1 MKTKGIILT
10 MLSSITFGFAFTL
23 GPMTYG
29 LEGSNPVTLTFL
41 RNFLSLPFLL
51 IIILMLKIDLK
62 VTKKQLKNLIILG
75 FIGNALTTLMLNMAF
90 SYIDVGIVTP
100 IHFTYPIFV
109 TLGCVIFFHEKLSKQ
124 KIMALIIAMSGIGC
138 FFITALTSASIGS
151 STLLGLFLAIA
162 SGVFYAFYIIFMD
175 KSGLKREPPFKIT
188 FYVAI
193 SSTIGMLLYGAI
205 TKQLVLS
212 SLTTKAWTISA
223 IFAFLCTVVALSL
236 LQVGIKN
243 IGASEAAV
251 ISTFEPITSVI
262 FGAILLGEKIT
273 LIKIV
278 ACILIF
284 AGVLTL
290 SFAKEKVS
298 SKKDK
303 KSFIKY
309 KESESL

>member
-1 MKTKGIILT
+1 MKRKGIILT

-29 LEGSNPVTLTFL
+29 SGGSNPVTLTFL
-41 RNFLSLPFLL
+41 RNFLSLPLLL
-51 IIILMLKIDLK
+51 IILLILKIDLK
-62 VTKKQLKNLIILG
+62 ITKKQLINLMILG
-75 FIGNALTTLMLNMAF
+75 FIGNAITTLMLNMAF

-109 TLGCVIFFHEKLSKQ
+109 TLGCVIFFKEKLSAK
-124 KIMALIIAMSGIGC
+124 KILALVIAMSGIGC
-138 FFITALTSASIGS
+138 FFISACNSSSFES
-151 STLLGLFLAIA
+151 STILGLALAIA
-162 SGVFYAFYIIFMD
+162 SGIFYAFYIIFMD
-175 KSGLKREPPFKIT
+175 KSGLKSEHPFKIS

-193 SSTIGMLLYGAI
+193 ASSIGMFVYGLL
-205 TKQLVLS
+205 TKE
-212 SLTTKAWTISA
+212 LTLNTLTPKSWIISI

-236 LQVGIKN
+236 LQIGIKYV
-243 IGASEAAV
+243 GASEAAV

-273 LIKIV
+273 LIKVI

-290 SFAKEKVS
+290 SFTKEKV
-298 SKKDK
+298 
-303 KSFIKY
+303 
-309 KESESL
+309 KEKNNEINA

>member
-51 IIILMLKIDLK
+51 VIILLLKINLK
-62 VTKKQLKNLIILG
+62 VTKKQLKDLMILG
-75 FIGNALTTLMLNMAF
+75 FVGNAITTLMLNMAF
-90 SYIDVGIVTP
+90 AYVDVGIVTP

-124 KIMALIIAMSGIGC
+124 KVLALIIAMSGIGC
-138 FFITALTSASIGS
+138 FFITALTSASLGA
-151 STLLGLFLAIA
+151 STLIGLILAVA
-162 SGVFYAFYIIFMD
+162 SGMFYAFYIIFMD
-175 KSGLKREPPFKIT
+175 KSGLKSEPPFKIT

-193 SSTIGMLLYGAI
+193 SSSIGMFIYGTI
-205 TKQLVLS
+205 TNELVFS
-212 SLTTKAWTISA
+212 TLTPKAWGLSA

-236 LQVGIKN
+236 LQVGIKH

-273 LIKIV
+273 LMKII
-278 ACILIF
+278 ACTLIF
-284 AGVLTL
+284 AGVLIL
-290 SFAKEKVS
+290 SFAKEKVQQT
-298 SKKDK
+298 KKV
-303 KSFIKY
+303 
-309 KESESL
+309 KEPVAN

>member
-51 IIILMLKIDLK
+51 VIILLLKINLK
-62 VTKKQLKNLIILG
+62 VTKKQLKDLMILG
-75 FIGNALTTLMLNMAF
+75 FVGNAITTLMLNMAF
-90 SYIDVGIVTP
+90 AYVDVGIVTP

-109 TLGCVIFFHEKLSKQ
+109 TLGCAIFFHEKLSKQ
-124 KIMALIIAMSGIGC
+124 KVLALIIAMSGIGC
-138 FFITALTSASIGS
+138 FFITALTSASLGA
-151 STLLGLFLAIA
+151 STLIGLILAVA
-162 SGVFYAFYIIFMD
+162 SGMFYAFYIIFMD
-175 KSGLKREPPFKIT
+175 KSGLKSEPPFKIT

-193 SSTIGMLLYGAI
+193 SSSIGMFIYGTI
-205 TKQLVLS
+205 TNELVFS
-212 SLTTKAWTISA
+212 TLTPKAWGLSA

-236 LQVGIKN
+236 LQVGIKH

-273 LIKIV
+273 LMKII
-278 ACILIF
+278 ACTLIF
-284 AGVLTL
+284 AGVLIL
-290 SFAKEKVS
+290 SFAKEKVQQT
-298 SKKDK
+298 KKV
-303 KSFIKY
+303 
-309 KESESL
+309 KEPIEN

>member
-51 IIILMLKIDLK
+51 VIILLLKINLK
-62 VTKKQLKNLIILG
+62 VTKKQLKDLMILG
-75 FIGNALTTLMLNMAF
+75 FVGNAITTLMLNMAF
-90 SYIDVGIVTP
+90 AYVDVGIVTP

-124 KIMALIIAMSGIGC
+124 KVLALIIAMSGIGC
-138 FFITALTSASIGS
+138 FFITALTSASLGA
-151 STLLGLFLAIA
+151 STLIGLILAVA
-162 SGVFYAFYIIFMD
+162 SGMFYAFYIIFMD
-175 KSGLKREPPFKIT
+175 KSGLKSEPPFKIT

-193 SSTIGMLLYGAI
+193 SSSIGMFIYGMI
-205 TKQLVLS
+205 TNQLVFS
-212 SLTTKAWTISA
+212 TLTPKAWGLSA

-236 LQVGIKN
+236 LQVGIKH

-273 LIKIV
+273 LMKII
-278 ACILIF
+278 ACTLIF
-284 AGVLTL
+284 AGVLIL
-290 SFAKEKVS
+290 SFAKEKVQQT
-298 SKKDK
+298 KKV
-303 KSFIKY
+303 
-309 KESESL
+309 KEPVAN

>member
-29 LEGSNPVTLTFL
+29 AGGSNPVTLTFL

-51 IIILMLKIDLK
+51 IIILLLKIDLK
-62 VTKKQLKNLIILG
+62 VTKKQLKDLIILG
-75 FIGNALTTLMLNMAF
+75 FVGNAITTLMLNMAF
-90 SYIDVGIVTP
+90 AYIDVGIVTP

-124 KIMALIIAMSGIGC
+124 KVLALIIAMSGIGC
-138 FFITALTSASIGS
+138 FFISALNSASFGS

-162 SGVFYAFYIIFMD
+162 SGMFYAFYIIFMD
-175 KSGLKREPPFKIT
+175 KSGLKGEPPFKIT
-188 FYVAI
+188 FYVAVA
-193 SSTIGMLLYGAI
+193 STIGMFLYGLI
-205 TKQLVLS
+205 TNQLTLS
-212 SLTTKAWTISA
+212 TLTTKSWIIST

-236 LQVGIKN
+236 LQVGIKH

-262 FGAILLGEKIT
+262 FGALLLSEQIT
-273 LIKIV
+273 LIKVV

-290 SFAKEKVS
+290 SLTKENTNKAN
-298 SKKDK
+298 KENTE
-303 KSFIKY
+303 IKA
-309 KESESL
+309 

>member
-1 MKTKGIILT
+1 MKLKGIILT

-29 LEGSNPVTLTFL
+29 AGGSNPVTLTFL

-51 IIILMLKIDLK
+51 AIVLLLKIDLK
-62 VTKKQLKNLIILG
+62 ITKKQLKNLIILG
-75 FIGNALTTLMLNMAF
+75 FVGNAITTLMLNIAF
-90 SYIDVGIVTP
+90 AHIDVGIVTP

-109 TLGCVIFFHEKLSKQ
+109 TLGCVLFFHEKLSKQ
-124 KIMALIIAMSGIGC
+124 KIIALIIAMSGIGC
-138 FFITALTSASIGS
+138 FFVTALNSASFGP
-151 STLLGLFLAIA
+151 STLLGLILAIA
-162 SGVFYAFYIIFMD
+162 SGMFYAFYIIFMD
-175 KSGLKREPPFKIT
+175 KSGLKGESPFKIT

-193 SSTIGMLLYGAI
+193 ASSIGMLFYGKA
-205 TKQLVLS
+205 TGQLILS
-212 SLTTKAWTISA
+212 TLTTKSWIIST

-236 LQVGIKN
+236 LQVGIKY

-262 FGAILLGEKIT
+262 FGVLLLGEKIT

-284 AGVLTL
+284 AGVLIL
-290 SFAKEKVS
+290 SFAKDKIPEKV
-298 SKKDK
+298 
-303 KSFIKY
+303 
-309 KESESL
+309 